1 MQPPEIRHFLRI
13 SELYLRITEQSRS
26 AANIEEVASLIYS
39 EFNIANTTVIPEV
52 VDKLNESVQLSR

>member
-26 AANIEEVASLIYS
+26 AANIEEVAPLIFS
-39 EFNIANTTVIPEV
+39 EFNIANSTVILEL
-52 VDKLNESVQLSR
+52 VDELNESLATV